1 MLQTKALQKN
11 SSNFRSLFHGRI
23 QFNWQL
29 GLALI
34 LLFGIPRFLIVLQAN
49 RSGNYN
55 FTSVIFLAMWAL
67 PFILLSKQGRA
78 AIGLKKTQSYKWL
91 LLAFILGIVACTVV
105 YSAGQLLYSSSL
117 HNWFVYI
124 AKSFPIPAQQLEGS
138 GRTIF
143 FLLFAFISMTF
154 SPIGEEL
161 LYRGLIHQS
170 FAGRFSDSVA
180 SRVDSLAFAISHL
193 PHFGILYTLGGW
205 QFPVVPA
212 VLWMGFMFLS
222 SRLFFYCKYKS
233 GSLYGAM
240 LAHAGFNLAMI
251 YFIFY
256 HIL

>member
-1 MLQTKALQKN
+1 M
-11 SSNFRSLFHGRI
+11 SHFRLVFKDRI
-23 QFNWQL
+23 RFNWQL
-29 GLALI
+29 GVILI

-49 RSGNYN
+49 RTGNYN
-55 FTSVIFLAMWAL
+55 FTSVLFLFMWAL
-67 PFILLSKQGRA
+67 PFILLSKQGRV
-78 AIGLKKTQSYKWL
+78 AIGLRKVKCYKWL
-91 LLAFILGIVACTVV
+91 LLAFILGIMACTVI
-105 YSAGQLLYSSSL
+105 YLTGQWLYGSTI

-124 AKSFPIPAQQLEGS
+124 SKSFTIPPQQLEGN

-143 FLLFAFISMTF
+143 FLIFALISMSF

-170 FAGRFSDSVA
+170 FADRFSEHAA
-180 SRVDSLAFAISHL
+180 SRVDSLAFAITHL
-193 PHFGILYTLGGW
+193 PHFGIIYTLAGW
-205 QFPVVPA
+205 QFPFVAA
-212 VLWMGFMFLS
+212 VLWMSFMFLS

-256 HIL
+256 HML

>member
-1 MLQTKALQKN
+1 MD
-11 SSNFRSLFHGRI
+11 NFRLLFKGRI

-29 GLALI
+29 GLVLI

-49 RSGNYN
+49 RTGNYN
-55 FTSVIFLAMWAL
+55 FTSVIFLVMWVA

-78 AIGLKKTQSYKWL
+78 AIGLKKTESYRWL
-91 LLAFILGIVACTVV
+91 LYAFILGMMACAVV
-105 YSAGQLLYSSSL
+105 YITGQLLFSSSL

-124 AKSFPIPAQQLEGS
+124 SKSFTIPAQQLEGN
-138 GRTIF
+138 GRNIF
-143 FLLFAFISMTF
+143 FVIFALISMTF

-170 FAGRFSDSVA
+170 FTTRFSDSAA
-180 SRVDSLAFAISHL
+180 SRIDSFAFAITHL
-193 PHFGILYTLGGW
+193 PHFGIIYTLGAW
-205 QFPVVPA
+205 QFPIVPA
-212 VLWMGFMFLS
+212 LLWMGFMFLS
-222 SRLFFYCKYKS
+222 SRLFFYCKYRS